1 MSYRTVN
8 VDVDVDVDD
17 IISDIDTDDLI
28 DELKRRGA
36 DYNTEGVD
44 GDLNYKILEKIY
56 QKRRLGK
63 DYQAE
68 LEQLIYNV
76 LGAII

>member
-8 VDVDVDVDD
+8 VDVDVDIDD
-17 IISDIDTDDLI
+17 IISDIDTDDLL

-44 GDLNYKILEKIY
+44 GDLNREILENIH

-63 DYQAE
+63 DYQDD
-68 LEQLIYNV
+68 LNTLIYNV
-76 LGAII
+76 LGKIV

>member
-1 MSYRTVN
+1 MSYITVEAE
-8 VDVDVDVDD
+8 VHIDD
-17 IISDIDTDDLI
+17 ILDDIDTDDLL

-44 GDLNYKILEKIY
+44 GDLNREILESIH

-63 DYQAE
+63 DYQDE
-68 LEQLIYNV
+68 LTTLIYNV
-76 LGAII
+76 LGKIV

>member
-8 VDVDVDVDD
+8 VDVDVDIDD

-44 GDLNYKILEKIY
+44 GDLNREILEKIY